1 MATWNYNPGDYT
13 ARNFE
18 LIPEGDY
25 RVQISNVQEKI
36 FSTGNEGFEI
46 TLDVPGHAGKL
57 WYYLTLDPKDPLKT
71 NQRIGMFFDSFAI
84 HDFDLNHFEDW
95 IGYDGAVRV
104 KHNLYNGNISAN
116 VIFCLSRSQQKKFV
130 NNNTYCVRQKPNT
143 DHFGASPGDPK
154 DRFAGFSAAAPV
166 QQKIPAD
173 FRF

>member
-1 MATWNYNPGDYT
+1 MANWNYNPNEYK

-18 LIPEGDY
+18 PIPEGDY
-25 RVQISNVQEKI
+25 RVRISNVQEKV

-104 KHNLYNGNISAN
+104 KHNLYNGNISAS
-116 VIFCLSRSQQKKFV
+116 VAFCLSRSQQKKFPNFCGYISAKQV
-130 NNNTYCVRQKPNT
+130 DSQPQNTPPVDGKNRFPG
-143 DHFGASPGDPK
+143 FGL
-154 DRFAGFSAAAPV
+154 SATNSV
-166 QQKIPAD
+166 SIPEN
-173 FRF
+173 FNF

>member
-1 MATWNYNPGDYT
+1 MAVWQYNPSDYT

-18 LIPEGDY
+18 IIPEGDH
-25 RVQISNVQEKI
+25 RVRISNVQEKI

-57 WYYLTLDPKDPLKT
+57 WYYLVLDHRDPTKT

-84 HDFDLNHFEDW
+84 HDFDLNHYADW

-104 KHNLYNGNISAN
+104 KHSLYNGNTSAS
-116 VIFCLSRSQQKKFV
+116 VAFCLSRSQQKKFIS
-130 NNNTYCVRQKPNT
+130 NNTSCTSQQPNT
-143 DHFGASPGDPK
+143 NRFGTSSGDQK
-154 DRFAGFSAAAPV
+154 NRFAGFSTVAPV
-166 QQKIPAD
+166 QREIPAD